1 MSASIPVTRRPKRA
15 PTHPGAI
22 LREDV
27 LPELGLTV
35 SAFARA
41 LGVSRQTIHRLLVGK
56 HGVTAEMALRLGK
69 FIGNGPIIWLRLQ
82 EAYDLWQAEKAISK
96 PLSKVVRHKAA

>member
-1 MSASIPVTRRPKRA
+1 MSATTPITRRPKHP

-35 SAFARA
+35 SAFARS
-41 LGVSRQTIHRLLVGK
+41 LGVSRQTIHKLLIEK
-56 HGVTAEMALRLGK
+56 QGVTAEMALRLGK
-69 FIGNGPIIWLRLQ
+69 FLGNGPLIWLRMQ
-82 EAYDLWQAEKAISK
+82 EAYDLWHAEKALCRA
-96 PLSKVVRHKAA
+96 LSKLGRYRAA